1 MYLQS
6 ALMMAVLL
14 GDGVSLSALMMA
26 VLLGDD
32 VSLSALM
39 VAVLLGGDYVSSV
52 GVDDGDDDLF

>member
-1 MYLQS
+1 MYLQ
-6 ALMMAVLL
+6 
-14 GDGVSLSALMMA
+14 SALMMA